1 VVFACFSSVEHL
13 AVLQGC
19 VEFAYLDVGAVRHPD
34 LLEAP
39 EGLADGA
46 LVVVG
51 EGGTGVAKVVRDAD
65 CQGNQVASVSAMGMW
80 SSGSKQDLQFPRKW
94 DRELTCILERLKLT
108 STKKHTRHEHA
119 GGQR

>member
-1 VVFACFSSVEHL
+1 MRTGSLTWSCERAPK
-13 AVLQGC
+13 
-19 VEFAYLDVGAVRHPD
+19 FAYLDVGAVGHPD

-65 CQGNQVASVSAMGMW
+65 CQGQ
-80 SSGSKQDLQFPRKW
+80 SGRKCECHGNVESW
-94 DRELTCILERLKLT
+94 LESRLVTFKIRNRELTCIL
-108 STKKHTRHEHA
+108 
-119 GGQR
+119 

>member
-1 VVFACFSSVEHL
+1 MEHL

-65 CQGNQVASVSAMGMW
+65 CQGQ
-80 SSGSKQDLQFPRKW
+80 SGRKC
-94 DRELTCILERLKLT
+94 EC
-108 STKKHTRHEHA
+108 HEHVEFWLEA
-119 GGQR
+119 RRAIFKIMGQGAYLHPLAPEVNVHQETPETCTRGVSGEIIF